1 PLLPLTITIT
11 SSGTVSPSPDGARPD
26 PGTPLDLAFRGFVD
40 FQAATS
46 ADNLATL
53 ATNATVTYTFN
64 GLNPLGVY
72 SFKASAVAGG
82 TNATSALQWS
92 LFQIDGA
99 VSFNNVHTI
108 GCFTNGLAPNQVA
121 INTGINLIGDM
132 ADWENIVPSTN
143 GSFSITCSQYTG
155 PIPTGGTA
163 SGPYAYALGGFRLE
177 EINTY
182 APTIFSATSTRNQ
195 VQVLFSLPV
204 DPVSA
209 SMPVNYTVTNE
220 YETIAVLAAATGASN
235 ETVELTTARQLP
247 FMRHWLTVNRVA

>member
-1 PLLPLTITIT
+1 
-11 SSGTVSPSPDGARPD
+11 
-26 PGTPLDLAFRGFVD
+26 
-40 FQAATS
+40 
-46 ADNLATL
+46 
-53 ATNATVTYTFN
+53 
-64 GLNPLGVY
+64 
-72 SFKASAVAGG
+72 
-82 TNATSALQWS
+82 
-92 LFQIDGA
+92 
-99 VSFNNVHTI
+99 
-108 GCFTNGLAPNQVA
+108 VA

-143 GSFSITCSQYTG
+143 GFFSITCSQYTG

-177 EINTY
+177 EINTN
-182 APTIFSATSTRNQ
+182 APRIFSATSTGNQ

-235 ETVELTTARQLP
+235 ETGELTTARQLP
-247 FMRHWLTVNRVA
+247 FMRHWLTVNRVADSLTATNPIAPNSQIVYTNIGFTSGYVKSEFYLGLTGTSLSALTNSTKYPNSPNRVRYYSDSFWYDQTVGGNYGNRMSGLLVPSITGPYIFVVYSAGTSLMSLSTN